1 VDGYD
6 TGFELF
12 EMMLLDEKVNKSSD
26 RIGGIV

>member
-12 EMMLLDEKVNKSSD
+12 EMMFFDEIVNKSSD